1 MFRTILIRNNIGM
14 EVVISEKADDYVL
27 DESGLDLGTVQGSH
41 NMTQYIDLIG
51 KNVDSTVL
59 QPRSISITGYII
71 GETELEIQKRKNLLN
86 RLFNP
91 MTECTLEY
99 GEYALD
105 FKPDNSIAYSTDY
118 KDNNE
123 YWTKFMVQGTAP
135 MPMFRLK
142 KYNDYRQSEF
152 MKPKFKFPFSIP
164 KEKGIMFAYLAFESL
179 THTPNRGDVES
190 GFLFELTVLEGFEGT
205 ISNPKILNETNGE
218 FIAFNLN
225 MVQGDSLKF
234 STILGQQFVEW
245 THEGITENGMKYIS
259 EDSYIDA
266 KLALG
271 FNTIKLL
278 ADKNEGALVG
288 RITFTPRFLEIE
300 GDVIGEGVRL

>member
-1 MFRTILIRNNIGM
+1 M

-91 MTECTLEY
+91 MAECTLEY

-105 FKPDNSIAYSTDY
+105 FRPDNSIAYSTDY

-142 KYNDYRQSEF
+142 KYNDYRQTVF
-152 MKPKFKFPFSIP
+152 MKPSFRYPFHIP
-164 KEKGIMFAYLAFESL
+164 IERGILFAYLTFESL
-179 THTPNRGDVES
+179 EHMPNRGDVES
-190 GFLFELTVLEGFEGT
+190 GFVFELSVLEGFEGT
-205 ISNPKILNETNGE
+205 VKTPTILNSTNGE
-218 FIAFNLN
+218 SITFNLN
-225 MVQGDSLKF
+225 MVYGDKLEF
-234 STILGQQFVEW
+234 STILGQQFVKW
-245 THEGITENGMKYIS
+245 THNGVTENGMKYIA
-259 EDSYIDA
+259 EGSYIDA
-266 KLALG
+266 KLSLG
-271 FNTIKLL
+271 FNTIELKALE
-278 ADKNEGALVG
+278 NEEYLIGSA
-288 RITFTPRFLEIE
+288 TFTPRFLEIE